1 MKTLDV
7 HALHE
12 GIQHT
17 IEKLDKQK
25 QQLEKLE
32 KSVEHLVGMKDALRG
47 KGGDAI
53 RTFYEECHKPFL
65 LFFGMFIDEYKKVL
79 KQTQHAISSVESD
92 SHGMIAEAFLSHDAR
107 HGIKHAREVTEQ
119 LTDAVNRQTS
129 AIGHIVSLPTVNDSF
144 FRLETEQAERLIS
157 DTLNKLFQFDGQQT
171 QALETPKSDL
181 QTMKKYI
188 DQLETMYTGPKIEI
202 TGYKSGSIM
211 KSQEE
216 ENINQTFGA
225 INPQMKQPDDSPME
239 LMLKKLEKHKQSNVD
254 SVIMDD
260 KQQKV
265 EREIYGD
272 DSNLTVLQKEAAMIS
287 PKVAGDI
294 RVINGKLYNVKGWKV
309 VQRVDVA
316 DETVRNQA
324 DINYIGGVYSI
335 YENGQIVRRYLKNGK
350 PSIEIVEKIPEGRSA
365 GGVKNIDEEAPGLGK
380 VTDTIGEFFVVNDG
394 IRATTGEDP
403 KTNKKVSVD
412 ERILSALLIIPIAK
426 IGKYIFVWS
435 KGEKAV
441 KRIPSINADI
451 KTRNNVKHG
460 DKSSLAPGGGLAAH
474 ELKGGHLIE
483 RHIGKTDKELLDR
496 MRSNPRITGSSTF
509 LNRAI
514 AEKVASEVLND
525 KNNKK
530 TIRSWLNDPKGKST
544 LVLGYKGDEVIGRGV
559 KRGSTT
565 VENRTDARIVLKKDG
580 KGNFILT
587 GYPD

>member
-32 KSVEHLVGMKDALRG
+32 KSVEHLAGMKDALKG

-79 KQTQHAISSVESD
+79 KQTQHAIASVESD
-92 SHGMIAEAFLSHDAR
+92 PHGMIAEAFLSHDAR
-107 HGIKHAREVTEQ
+107 HGVKHAREVTEQ

-144 FRLETEQAERLIS
+144 FRMETEQAERLIS

-171 QALETPKSDL
+171 QALETAKSDF

-202 TGYKSGSIM
+202 TGYKTGSIL

-225 INPQMKQPDDSPME
+225 INPQMKQPDESPME
-239 LMLKKLEKHKQSNVD
+239 MMLKKLEKHKQSNVD
-254 SVIMDD
+254 TVMKDG
-260 KQQKV
+260 KQQKI

-272 DSNLTVLQKEAAMIS
+272 DSNLTVLQKEAAKIS

-324 DINYIGGVYSI
+324 DINYIGGVYSM

-365 GGVKNIDEEAPGLGK
+365 GGVKNIDEEVPGLGK

-412 ERILSALLIIPIAK
+412 ERILSTLFIIPIAK
-426 IGKYIFVWS
+426 IGKYAFVWS

-441 KRIPSINADI
+441 KRVPNVGKDIKSKGKNPSNFADREKLESHFYKHGNEFGELYKNADEYLEGAKEVI
-451 KTRNNVKHG
+451 KNGIKVKYNYKGEIRTGYVKFMGNSRN
-460 DKSSLAPGGGLAAH
+460 
-474 ELKGGHLIE
+474 
-483 RHIGKTDKELLDR
+483 GKAKFEFVGT
-496 MRSNPRITGSSTF
+496 
-509 LNRAI
+509 
-514 AEKVASEVLND
+514 
-525 KNNKK
+525 NNKGEITTYHTESGKKIWK
-530 TIRSWLNDPKGKST
+530 TINGKNIP
-544 LVLGYKGDEVIGRGV
+544 VI
-559 KRGSTT
+559 
-565 VENRTDARIVLKKDG
+565 NPAD
-580 KGNFILT
+580 
-587 GYPD
+587 

>member
-32 KSVEHLVGMKDALRG
+32 KSVEHLAGMKDALKG

-65 LFFGMFIDEYKKVL
+65 LFFGMFIDEYKKML

-144 FRLETEQAERLIS
+144 FRLEIEQAERLIS

-171 QALETPKSDL
+171 QALETAKSDF

-202 TGYKSGSIM
+202 TGYKSGSIL

-216 ENINQTFGA
+216 EKINQTFGA
-225 INPQMKQPDDSPME
+225 INPQMKQADDSPME
-239 LMLKKLEKHKQSNVD
+239 MMLKKLEKHKQSNVD
-254 SVIMDD
+254 SVMMDD
-260 KQQKV
+260 KQQKI

-412 ERILSALLIIPIAK
+412 ERILSTLFIIPIAK
-426 IGKYIFVWS
+426 IGKYVFVWS
-435 KGEKAV
+435 KGEKALT
-441 KRIPSINADI
+441 RIPSVEKKNSYQPIWKISDLTATDNFKKGSKSNALNHIFDGEI
-451 KTRNNVKHG
+451 VKDKAVGFHYEGLSKSHGKVIGNVDPPNKYG
-460 DKSSLAPGGGLAAH
+460 VYRAN
-474 ELKGGHLIE
+474 IE
-483 RHIGKTDKELLDR
+483 VNGVTKKAK
-496 MRSNPRITGSSTF
+496 STF
-509 LNRAI
+509 FPREWTPQQVINEINLAFDN
-514 AEKVASEVLND
+514 KVLY
-525 KNNKK
+525 KNNRYRGTASNGM
-530 TIRSWLNDPKGKST
+530 TIEIIVKNGKVVS
-544 LVLGYKGDEVIGRGV
+544 
-559 KRGSTT
+559 
-565 VENRTDARIVLKKDG
+565 A
-580 KGNFILT
+580 
-587 GYPD
+587 YPVY

>member
-32 KSVEHLVGMKDALRG
+32 KSVEHLAGMKDALKG

-129 AIGHIVSLPTVNDSF
+129 AVDHIVSLPTVNDTF
-144 FRLETEQAERLIS
+144 FRMETEQAERLIS

-171 QALETPKSDL
+171 QALETAKSDF

-202 TGYKSGSIM
+202 TGYKSGSIL

-216 ENINQTFGA
+216 EKINQTFGA

-239 LMLKKLEKHKQSNVD
+239 MMLKKLEKHKQSNVD
-254 SVIMDD
+254 SVMMDD
-260 KQQKV
+260 KQQKI

-272 DSNLTVLQKEAAMIS
+272 DSNLTVLQKEAAAH
-287 PKVAGDI
+287 PKVYGDI
-294 RVINGKLYNVKGWKV
+294 RVINDKLYNHKGLKKIDTIEV
-309 VQRVDVA
+309 I
-316 DETVRNQA
+316 DELTRDTASIDYV
-324 DINYIGGVYSI
+324 GGKYYV
-335 YENGQIVRRYLKNGK
+335 YENGQIVRELYAGGKKRLEEVSYIPEDKVGGAKPIDSFLAGTQYEFIEWVSPQGAVKKLAVRGGKRVVTDVAKHVVEKDIKGDVKKK
-350 PSIEIVEKIPEGRSA
+350 PSKGSVNSKWWHPGYVDNLSSSQTVIGI
-365 GGVKNIDEEAPGLGK
+365 KNSPKGLS
-380 VTDTIGEFFVVNDG
+380 T
-394 IRATTGEDP
+394 
-403 KTNKKVSVD
+403 
-412 ERILSALLIIPIAK
+412 L
-426 IGKYIFVWS
+426 
-435 KGEKAV
+435 
-441 KRIPSINADI
+441 
-451 KTRNNVKHG
+451 
-460 DKSSLAPGGGLAAH
+460 
-474 ELKGGHLIE
+474 
-483 RHIGKTDKELLDR
+483 
-496 MRSNPRITGSSTF
+496 GSSTRQNA
-509 LNRAI
+509 LDAGKGWVGQG
-514 AEKVASEVLND
+514 AEKMYD
-525 KNNKK
+525 KAGNF
-530 TIRSWLNDPKGKST
+530 
-544 LVLGYKGDEVIGRGV
+544 LGYKSVDKMRAFRLQYKPKEKMWRANFTENEITVV
-559 KRGSTT
+559 GSKTELRN
-565 VENRTDARIVLKKDG
+565 VHVD
-580 KGNFILT
+580 IL
-587 GYPD
+587 D

>member
-32 KSVEHLVGMKDALRG
+32 KSVEHLAGMKDALKG

-129 AIGHIVSLPTVNDSF
+129 AIDHIVNLPTVKDSF
-144 FRLETEQAERLIS
+144 FRMETEEAERLIS

-171 QALETPKSDL
+171 NALETAKSDF

-188 DQLETMYTGPKIEI
+188 DQLETMYTGPRIEI
-202 TGYKSGSIM
+202 TGYKSGSIL

-239 LMLKKLEKHKQSNVD
+239 MMLKKLEKHKQSNVD
-254 SVIMDD
+254 SVMMNDE
-260 KQQKV
+260 QQKIG
-265 EREIYGD
+265 REIYGD
-272 DSNLTVLQKEAAMIS
+272 DSNLTVLQKEAAKIS
-287 PKVAGDI
+287 LKVAGDI

-316 DETVRNQA
+316 DETVRDQA

-350 PSIEIVEKIPEGRSA
+350 PSIEIVEKIPEGRSV
-365 GGVKNIDEEAPGLGK
+365 GGVKNIDEEVPGLGK
-380 VTDTIGEFFVVNDG
+380 ITDTIGEFFVVNDG

-412 ERILSALLIIPIAK
+412 ERILSTLFIIPIAK
-426 IGKYIFVWS
+426 IGKYVFVWS
-435 KGEKAV
+435 KGEKAL
-441 KRIPSINADI
+441 KRVPSVEKEIGKINIPYKFAN
-451 KTRNNVKHG
+451 RNKLEGHFKKHG
-460 DKSSLAPGGGLAAH
+460 NEFKGIYKNA
-474 ELKGGHLIE
+474 EQYLKGAQYIVNNG
-483 RHIGKTDKELLDR
+483 T
-496 MRSNPRITGSSTF
+496 
-509 LNRAI
+509 
-514 AEKVASEVLND
+514 KVQY
-525 KNNKK
+525 
-530 TIRSWLNDPKGKST
+530 R
-544 LVLGYKGDEVIGRGV
+544 YK
-559 KRGSTT
+559 
-565 VENRTDARIVLKKDG
+565 LKDG
-580 KGNFILT
+580 TIEIRT
-587 GYPD
+587 GYVKFMGTTRKGAAKFEFVGTNNQGYITTYHVESDKDFWKMLNGDKHMKVINPIH

>member
-32 KSVEHLVGMKDALRG
+32 KSVEHLAGMKDALKG

-107 HGIKHAREVTEQ
+107 HGVKHAREVTEQ

-129 AIGHIVSLPTVNDSF
+129 AIDHIVSLPTVNDSF
-144 FRLETEQAERLIS
+144 FRLETEQAERLIT
-157 DTLNKLFQFDGQQT
+157 DTLHKLFQFDGQQT
-171 QALETPKSDL
+171 NALETAKSDF

-188 DQLETMYTGPKIEI
+188 DQLETMYTGPRIEI
-202 TGYKSGSIM
+202 TGYKSGSIL

-239 LMLKKLEKHKQSNVD
+239 MMLKKLEKHKQSNVD
-254 SVIMDD
+254 SVMMDD
-260 KQQKV
+260 KQQKI

-272 DSNLTVLQKEAAMIS
+272 DSNLTVLQKEAAKIS
-287 PKVAGDI
+287 LKVAGDI

-316 DETVRNQA
+316 DETVRDQA

-350 PSIEIVEKIPEGRSA
+350 PSIEIVEKIPEGRSV
-365 GGVKNIDEEAPGLGK
+365 GGVKNIDEEVPGLEK
-380 VTDTIGEFFVVNDG
+380 ITDTIGEFFVVNDG

-412 ERILSALLIIPIAK
+412 ERILSTLFIIPIAK
-426 IGKYIFVWS
+426 IGKYVFVWS
-435 KGEKAV
+435 KGEKAL
-441 KRIPSINADI
+441 KRVPSVEKEIGKINIPYKFAN
-451 KTRNNVKHG
+451 RNKLEGHFKKHG
-460 DKSSLAPGGGLAAH
+460 NEFKGIYKNA
-474 ELKGGHLIE
+474 EQYLKGAQYIVNNG
-483 RHIGKTDKELLDR
+483 T
-496 MRSNPRITGSSTF
+496 
-509 LNRAI
+509 
-514 AEKVASEVLND
+514 KVQY
-525 KNNKK
+525 
-530 TIRSWLNDPKGKST
+530 R
-544 LVLGYKGDEVIGRGV
+544 YK
-559 KRGSTT
+559 
-565 VENRTDARIVLKKDG
+565 LKDG
-580 KGNFILT
+580 TIEIRT
-587 GYPD
+587 GYVKFMGTTRKGAAKFEFVGTNNQGYITTYHVESDKDFWKMLNGDKHMKVINPIH